1 MDRKILFTT
10 GGLAVLAVILSSCSS
25 PTNQVIS
32 AAELPNPALQ
42 PAQTQPPTQTPSP
55 PGQVTGTVQVASSG
69 EVAAVPTPQPPF
81 DNNQQPVPP
90 GQAPTPTPPQNQ
102 DPKMAL
108 ADKLASLGAVMYT
121 TGWCPK
127 CKDQARMFGEEAFSK
142 IKTIDCEKD
151 VNVCADKGI
160 HSYPTWEVPGQTL
173 QPGVYPLQDF
183 ASMLGLDPT
192 PFQDGSPSRINEGRN
207 EGSRPQRGEE
217 FEGQGRRRR
226 RG

>member
-1 MDRKILFTT
+1 
-10 GGLAVLAVILSSCSS
+10 
-25 PTNQVIS
+25 
-32 AAELPNPALQ
+32 
-42 PAQTQPPTQTPSP
+42 
-55 PGQVTGTVQVASSG
+55 
-69 EVAAVPTPQPPF
+69 
-81 DNNQQPVPP
+81 
-90 GQAPTPTPPQNQ
+90 
-102 DPKMAL
+102 MAL
-108 ADKLASLGAVMYT
+108 ADRLTSLGAVMYT

-192 PFQDGSPSRINEGRN
+192 PFQDGSPSRINGGGGRGGQEGRQGMN
-207 EGSRPQRGEE
+207 QSR
-217 FEGQGRRRR
+217 GRRMQ
-226 RG
+226 